1 MALVTLSEVNNA
13 LRLDLETD
21 ASSSDGGRVD
31 DVEAKIAQAEDIVL
45 DYLKNP
51 EGSEYWETD
60 NAPDRVKAATILVVD
75 CLLDG
80 GEAKM
85 TMLAGL
91 HGAQLDISNPI
102 VALLYRLRDPALA

>member
-1 MALVTLSEVNNA
+1 MAIVTLSEVNDA
-13 LRLDLETD
+13 LHLDLETD
-21 ASSSDGGRVD
+21 ASANDGGRVN
-31 DVEAKIAQAEDIVL
+31 DVENKIAQAEDAVL

-51 EGSEYWETD
+51 AGSEYWETD
-60 NAPDRVKAATILVVD
+60 TVPDRVKAATILVVD

-85 TMLAGL
+85 AMLAGL
-91 HGAQLDISNPI
+91 HGAQVDVSNPI